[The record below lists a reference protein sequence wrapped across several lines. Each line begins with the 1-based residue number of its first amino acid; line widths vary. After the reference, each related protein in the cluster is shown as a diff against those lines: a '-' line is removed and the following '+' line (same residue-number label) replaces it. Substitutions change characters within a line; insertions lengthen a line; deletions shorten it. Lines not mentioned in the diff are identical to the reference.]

1 MKNNLGLPNLICT
14 DCNSDLLEAYKF
26 REDFLKV
33 QASFKSYVTRG
44 AKKQKSDRLIKETE
58 FVQVLIVKE
67 EKNVPTSDN
76 EHTFEGEKEINFTKK
91 EIFSLKETNAL
102 ELKPCEENT
111 LEDTKNAIE
120 NKVKQIGDK
129 LDYNVEET
137 EIFSDL
143 EEEGIR
149 ASDEEYSPTGDK
161 KDVFRKPKFN
171 RRDKIKVRSNGRE
184 VNESTGE
191 IIKPRKKRKD
201 AKENPKL
208 FICDQCGNHFTC
220 RHHFKLH
227 LRRHSGDKRCACE

>member
-1 MKNNLGLPNLICT
+1 MKNNLGLPNLICS

-33 QASFKSYVTRG
+33 QASFKSHVTRG

-67 EKNVPTSDN
+67 EKNITTSDN

-91 EIFSLKETNAL
+91 EILSLQETNAL

-111 LEDTKNAIE
+111 LEGTKNAFE
-120 NKVKQIGDK
+120 NKIKQIGDK
-129 LDYNVEET
+129 LEYNAD

-143 EEEGIR
+143 EEEGAR
-149 ASDEEYSPTGDK
+149 ESDEEYSPTEDK
-161 KDVFRKPKFN
+161 KNVFRKPKFN
-171 RRDKIKVRSNGRE
+171 RREKIKIRSNGSE
-184 VNESTGE
+184 VNEFGGE
-191 IIKPRKKRKD
+191 IVKPRKKRKD